1 MIESK
6 FFTVRLLK
14 KQIIAQN
21 IWELQFEKP
30 AGFVFKAGQ
39 FVQFRILNS
48 DEVVLRSYSISSAP
62 TANYLEFCIKYLPDG
77 KASHFFDTL
86 GIGHTATFSEPKGLF
101 ALPKE
106 IEVKKHFIAT
116 GTGFAPIMAMLEDN
130 VLGES
135 NLLFGVRT
143 EEDLFWLERLN
154 KLKEKK
160 ADFIYRLTLS
170 RPSENWTGLKGRVSD
185 YLEFDLGAHYFIC
198 GNVEMVKD
206 VRGWLL
212 GKGLN
217 TKNMHF
223 EIF

>member
-30 AGFVFKAGQ
+30 AGFLFKAGQ
-39 FVQFRILNS
+39 FVQFKIPS
-48 DEVVLRSYSISSAP
+48 SEGVVLRSYSISSAP

-77 KASHFFDTL
+77 KASQFFDAL
-86 GIGHTATFSEPKGLF
+86 GVGDAVTFSGSKGLF
-101 ALPKE
+101 ILPKE
-106 IEVKKHFIAT
+106 LSVKKYFIAT
-116 GTGFAPIMAMLEDN
+116 GTGFAPIMSILEDEMM
-130 VLGES
+130 GES

-160 ADFIYRLTLS
+160 VDFNYRLTLS
-170 RPSENWTGLKGRVSD
+170 RPSESWTGLKGRVSD
-185 YLEFDLGAHYFIC
+185 HLEFDSDAHYYIC

-206 VRGWLL
+206 VRGWLI

-217 TKNMHF
+217 TKSIHF